1 MHIIG
6 EETFLRTFRLE
17 PLNLFFN
24 YLRKYLKEEYSLD
37 LLKNARP
44 TLDGLA
50 QLIEKVESLKKVK
63 GTSKGSSK
71 KRKLKENTDRAKP
84 SESEFY
90 NKAKEL
96 KKSQD
101 RELREKLKKAS
112 PLKESQAYQEAKEQK
127 RIRDKELREKL
138 KSSNNV
144 SKSIKLRKH
153 KSAKLIQD
161 KELYEKAKE
170 AKRQRDKELRQKLKK
185 QKAPSK
191 SITQSDFYQKAK
203 EARKQRDKEL
213 RKQQKELRKR
223 LSSKD

>member
-6 EETFLRTFRLE
+6 EETFLRNFRLE

-24 YLRKYLKEEYSLD
+24 YLRKYLKEEYNLD
-37 LLKNARP
+37 LLKNASP

-63 GTSKGSSK
+63 GKSKGSSK
-71 KRKLKENTDRAKP
+71 KRKLKENTVGAKP

-96 KKSQD
+96 KKAQD

-127 RIRDKELREKL
+127 RIRDKELRERL
-138 KSSNNV
+138 KSSNNSTKP
-144 SKSIKLRKH
+144 SKLKKH
-153 KSAKLIQD
+153 KSSKLIKD

-185 QKAPSK
+185 QNAPSK